1 MASLPAVM
9 ASLPAPIAAAAA
21 ASFGQHSSSHMC
33 QPRRL
38 PKWPVCLEYVP
49 TGHPAKHRG
58 SRKHSVELEHKLQV
72 KSSRSQPSTD
82 STSYSGAQSSYTL
95 SYLLLVLNTMSQSPV
110 QLWPQDEVLPPS
122 RAAQSMHAQPE
133 SGP

>member
-33 QPRRL
+33 QPRRRL
-38 PKWPVCLEYVP
+38 VCLEYVP

-58 SRKHSVELEHKLQV
+58 SRKHSLELEHTLHV
-72 KSSRSQPSTD
+72 KSSRAQPSTD
-82 STSYSGAQSSYTL
+82 STSYSGAQSSYTV
-95 SYLLLVLNTMSQSPV
+95 SYLLVVLKTRSQSPV
-110 QLWPQDEVLPPS
+110 QLWPQLVWLLPS

-133 SGP
+133 FGP